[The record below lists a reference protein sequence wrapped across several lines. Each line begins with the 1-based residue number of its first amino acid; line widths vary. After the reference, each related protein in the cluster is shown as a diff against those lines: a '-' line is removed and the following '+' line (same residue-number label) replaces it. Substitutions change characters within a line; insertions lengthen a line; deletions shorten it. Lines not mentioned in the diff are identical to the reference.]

1 MSEEIDYRPPPAKAL
16 ERGKGDKG
24 PDPRD
29 QEITGR
35 KLVETLGHF
44 GVEAKIVGVVSG
56 PHVSRYELRLA
67 PGIKVKKVTE
77 LANDLA
83 YALASTDIRILAP
96 IPGKQA
102 VGVEVP
108 NARRRMVRLGDIYA
122 GRPEKT
128 SPLVA
133 WLGKGI
139 DGNPVWTDLAKMP
152 HVLVAGTTG
161 SGKCGCVNAILSSIL
176 MQASPNEVRLVLV
189 DPKQVELNHYEN
201 VPHLLTPVV
210 TSPRLAAN
218 VLSNL
223 IGEME
228 TRYGIMSEARC
239 RNLVELNRNRQ
250 KKGEAPLPHI
260 LCVID
265 ELADLMMV
273 APAEVEDSIIR
284 LAQKSRATGI
294 HLVLA
299 TQRPSTDIITG
310 TIKVNIP
317 SRIAF
322 AVSSQ
327 TDSRVIL
334 DQGGAES
341 LLGQGDM
348 LFRGAGSSK
357 LQRVQGAFITEDE
370 IARIT
375 NHWARQGEPEFEAE
389 LLETPEEAVEEGAAT
404 ATSTPTATTCSTRRS
419 GSSSQTETASVSMIQ
434 RRLRVGYTR
443 AGRLID
449 MLERRGV
456 ISGYEGSKPRQV
468 LITQADLNRVL
479 APAGQGRGRPTPSRR
494 STSIPS
500 LTRPAGPW
508 LAAASGSFSR
518 VIRAGIVVTG
528 TEVITGRI
536 SDSNGPWVSEQL
548 AELGVEV
555 AHILVVADRPD
566 DLEAA
571 LRFLAAEGMD
581 LIVTSGGLGPTADDL
596 TAEVVGRFAGRELV
610 LDEAMEEK
618 IAEILRGFAKRGG
631 FDFDEEAMM
640 EANRKQAMVPEG
652 AIALDPVGT
661 APGLVVPA
669 GERVVIVLPGP
680 PRELQ
685 PMWPAALETEPV
697 REVLDRATPLRGYTL
712 RMFGVPE
719 SEIAKSLR
727 EIEGDGVDDRRGRD
741 HHLPAPR
748 RDRDRRPLPRRGGGG
763 RRRGARRASAS
774 ATSATSSA
782 STARRS
788 TRRWRN
794 CCEGGGWAWPSPA
807 AAACWRRGSPTC
819 PGASEYLAG
828 SVVAYSNE
836 AKDGAARRRPGA
848 DRGARARSRRRSPRR
863 WRSGRWSA
871 SGPTSRSRSPASPGP
886 TAAPRRSRSATSAS
900 TPASPTA
907 PRSPAT
913 RSSPAAASDIR
924 ERSALVGDAPAADPA
939 RRRRAAALGA
949 ISRSS
954 RASRR
959 RLVAKAP

>member
-1 MSEEIDYRPPPAKAL
+1 MFVRKKRGGSARKGKAASKRKPKTRGGAKGGLHLPAGLEQRHLDLIGLFLVAFGVYLVFVLFFGWEGGKVGYGVETGLVYLFGTIGARIFTVLLLLIGGMLLTGTSVSALARGIGRSLRALFRGVFAGGDAAARTVARTHADWREHREARAEAATLAGPTDVMSAYPEEDEDFEPTVALAEEDDFDSQIFDAQEEADTATHVLPAEDDAEEPPAKVELQNYDSADAVAVPDEGDRAYAGLTPMGSKRGVTMSEEIDYRPPPAKLL
-16 ERGKGDKG
+16 ERGKGEKG

-29 QEITGR
+29 QEAVGR

-56 PHVSRYELRLA
+56 PHVSRFELRLA
-67 PGIKVKKVTE
+67 PGTKVKKVTE
-77 LANDLA
+77 LANDIA

-108 NARRRMVRLGDIYA
+108 NRTRKMVRLGDIYA

-139 DGNPVWTDLAKMP
+139 DGNPVWTDIAKMP

-161 SGKCGCVNAILSSIL
+161 SGKSGCVNAILSSIL

-228 TRYGIMSEARC
+228 SRYGIMSEARA
-239 RNLVELNRNRQ
+239 RNLEELNRSRR
-250 KKGEAPLPHI
+250 KKGIAPLPHI

-334 DQGGAES
+334 DQGGAET

-348 LFRGAGSSK
+348 LFRGAGTSK
-357 LQRVQGAFITEDE
+357 LSRVQGAFVTEDE

-375 NHWARQGEPEFEAE
+375 GHWAKQGEPDFEDE
-389 LLETPEEAVEEGAAT
+389 LLETPQEAESEDRDDDFDPDSDDLLDEAIRLVV
-404 ATSTPTATTCSTRRS
+404 
-419 GSSSQTETASVSMIQ
+419 QTETASVSMVQ

-468 LITQADLNRVL
+468 LITQADLPRVL
-479 APAGQGRGRPTPSRR
+479 SNGDAEPAPVA
-494 STSIPS
+494 
-500 LTRPAGPW
+500 
-508 LAAASGSFSR
+508 
-518 VIRAGIVVTG
+518 VD
-528 TEVITGRI
+528 
-536 SDSNGPWVSEQL
+536 SDS
-548 AELGVEV
+548 
-555 AHILVVADRPD
+555 
-566 DLEAA
+566 
-571 LRFLAAEGMD
+571 
-581 LIVTSGGLGPTADDL
+581 
-596 TAEVVGRFAGRELV
+596 
-610 LDEAMEEK
+610 
-618 IAEILRGFAKRGG
+618 
-631 FDFDEEAMM
+631 
-640 EANRKQAMVPEG
+640 
-652 AIALDPVGT
+652 
-661 APGLVVPA
+661 
-669 GERVVIVLPGP
+669 
-680 PRELQ
+680 
-685 PMWPAALETEPV
+685 
-697 REVLDRATPLRGYTL
+697 
-712 RMFGVPE
+712 
-719 SEIAKSLR
+719 
-727 EIEGDGVDDRRGRD
+727 
-741 HHLPAPR
+741 
-748 RDRDRRPLPRRGGGG
+748 
-763 RRRGARRASAS
+763 
-774 ATSATSSA
+774 
-782 STARRS
+782 
-788 TRRWRN
+788 
-794 CCEGGGWAWPSPA
+794 
-807 AAACWRRGSPTC
+807 
-819 PGASEYLAG
+819 
-828 SVVAYSNE
+828 
-836 AKDGAARRRPGA
+836 
-848 DRGARARSRRRSPRR
+848 
-863 WRSGRWSA
+863 
-871 SGPTSRSRSPASPGP
+871 
-886 TAAPRRSRSATSAS
+886 
-900 TPASPTA
+900 
-907 PRSPAT
+907 
-913 RSSPAAASDIR
+913 
-924 ERSALVGDAPAADPA
+924 DA
-939 RRRRAAALGA
+939 
-949 ISRSS
+949 
-954 RASRR
+954 
-959 RLVAKAP
+959 

>member
-1 MSEEIDYRPPPAKAL
+1 MFVRKKRAGSARRGKAASKRKPKGGGGLRLPSGLEQRHIDLIALFLVAFGVYLVFVLFFGWEGGKVGYGSETALDYLFGAVGARIFTVLLLVVGGMLLTGTSVSALARALGRGLRAILRGVFSGGDAAARTVAKTHADWRQHRESRAEAATLAGPTDVMSSYPEHDEDFEPTVALADDDELDAAVYDAETGEFAAEDAPGTPGREAEDVPADGDELKNYDSEDAVAVVDPGDRAHAGLTPMGSKRGVTMSEEIDYRPPSPKLL

-29 QEITGR
+29 HEAVGR

-44 GVEAKIVGVVSG
+44 GVEAKIVGIVSG
-56 PHVSRYELRLA
+56 PHVSRFELRLA
-67 PGIKVKKVTE
+67 PGTKVKKVTE
-77 LANDLA
+77 LANDIA

-108 NARRRMVRLGDIYA
+108 NSRRRMVRLGDIYA

-161 SGKCGCVNAILSSIL
+161 SGKSGCVNAILSSIL

-228 TRYGIMSEARC
+228 SRYGIMSEARA
-239 RNLVELNRNRQ
+239 RNLVELNRARQ

-273 APAEVEDSIIR
+273 APAEVEDAIIR

-334 DQGGAES
+334 DQGGAET

-348 LFRGAGSSK
+348 LFRGAGTSK
-357 LQRVQGAFITEDE
+357 LARVQGAFVTEEE

-375 NHWARQGEPEFEAE
+375 KHWAKQGEPEFEKE
-389 LLETPEEAVEEGAAT
+389 LLETPQEAGEEGRDDDFDPDSDDLLDEAI
-404 ATSTPTATTCSTRRS
+404 RLVV
-419 GSSSQTETASVSMIQ
+419 QTETASVSMIQ

-468 LITQADLNRVL
+468 LITQADLGRVL
-479 APAGQGRGRPTPSRR
+479 
-494 STSIPS
+494 
-500 LTRPAGPW
+500 
-508 LAAASGSFSR
+508 
-518 VIRAGIVVTG
+518 
-528 TEVITGRI
+528 
-536 SDSNGPWVSEQL
+536 
-548 AELGVEV
+548 
-555 AHILVVADRPD
+555 
-566 DLEAA
+566 
-571 LRFLAAEGMD
+571 
-581 LIVTSGGLGPTADDL
+581 GGG
-596 TAEVVGRFAGRELV
+596 
-610 LDEAMEEK
+610 
-618 IAEILRGFAKRGG
+618 
-631 FDFDEEAMM
+631 
-640 EANRKQAMVPEG
+640 
-652 AIALDPVGT
+652 
-661 APGLVVPA
+661 A
-669 GERVVIVLPGP
+669 GEP
-680 PRELQ
+680 
-685 PMWPAALETEPV
+685 EPIAV
-697 REVLDRATPLRGYTL
+697 D
-712 RMFGVPE
+712 
-719 SEIAKSLR
+719 SE
-727 EIEGDGVDDRRGRD
+727 
-741 HHLPAPR
+741 
-748 RDRDRRPLPRRGGGG
+748 
-763 RRRGARRASAS
+763 
-774 ATSATSSA
+774 
-782 STARRS
+782 
-788 TRRWRN
+788 
-794 CCEGGGWAWPSPA
+794 
-807 AAACWRRGSPTC
+807 
-819 PGASEYLAG
+819 
-828 SVVAYSNE
+828 
-836 AKDGAARRRPGA
+836 A
-848 DRGARARSRRRSPRR
+848 DS
-863 WRSGRWSA
+863 
-871 SGPTSRSRSPASPGP
+871 
-886 TAAPRRSRSATSAS
+886 
-900 TPASPTA
+900 
-907 PRSPAT
+907 
-913 RSSPAAASDIR
+913 
-924 ERSALVGDAPAADPA
+924 
-939 RRRRAAALGA
+939 
-949 ISRSS
+949 
-954 RASRR
+954 
-959 RLVAKAP
+959 

>member
-1 MSEEIDYRPPPAKAL
+1 MFVRKKRAPARKAKTGKKRAKAMKPKGGLHLPAGLEQRHLDLIGLFLVAFGVYLVFVLFLGWEGGKVGYGVETGLTYLFGTVGARIFTILILLVGGMLLTGTSVSALARGVGRALRTTFRGVFHGSDAAVRTAARTHADWREQRQTRSEAATLAGETDVMSSYPDTDEFEPTVQLAEEPEHEPDLVPAADDFDRELEDISTTEEDAIALEPIVEAEQIALTPMGEKRGVTTSDEIDYRPPPAKAL

-108 NARRRMVRLGDIYA
+108 NARRRIVRLGDIYA

-161 SGKCGCVNAILSSIL
+161 SGKSACVNGILSSIL

-239 RNLVELNRNRQ
+239 RNLVELNRHRK
-250 KKGEAPLPHI
+250 KKGDAPLPHI

-334 DQGGAES
+334 DQGWAES

-357 LQRVQGAFITEDE
+357 LQRVQGAFITEEE

-375 NHWARQGEPEFEAE
+375 NHWAKQGEPEFEAE
-389 LLETPEEAVEEGAAT
+389 LLETPEEVVEEGHEGEFDPDSDDLLDEAI
-404 ATSTPTATTCSTRRS
+404 RLVV
-419 GSSSQTETASVSMIQ
+419 QTETASVSMIQ

-479 APAGQGRGRPTPSRR
+479 APAGQAGPPA
-494 STSIPS
+494 PDS
-500 LTRPAGPW
+500 LT
-508 LAAASGSFSR
+508 
-518 VIRAGIVVTG
+518 VD
-528 TEVITGRI
+528 
-536 SDSNGPWVSEQL
+536 SDS
-548 AELGVEV
+548 
-555 AHILVVADRPD
+555 
-566 DLEAA
+566 DL
-571 LRFLAAEGMD
+571 
-581 LIVTSGGLGPTADDL
+581 
-596 TAEVVGRFAGRELV
+596 
-610 LDEAMEEK
+610 
-618 IAEILRGFAKRGG
+618 
-631 FDFDEEAMM
+631 
-640 EANRKQAMVPEG
+640 
-652 AIALDPVGT
+652 
-661 APGLVVPA
+661 
-669 GERVVIVLPGP
+669 
-680 PRELQ
+680 
-685 PMWPAALETEPV
+685 
-697 REVLDRATPLRGYTL
+697 
-712 RMFGVPE
+712 
-719 SEIAKSLR
+719 
-727 EIEGDGVDDRRGRD
+727 
-741 HHLPAPR
+741 
-748 RDRDRRPLPRRGGGG
+748 
-763 RRRGARRASAS
+763 
-774 ATSATSSA
+774 
-782 STARRS
+782 
-788 TRRWRN
+788 
-794 CCEGGGWAWPSPA
+794 
-807 AAACWRRGSPTC
+807 
-819 PGASEYLAG
+819 
-828 SVVAYSNE
+828 
-836 AKDGAARRRPGA
+836 
-848 DRGARARSRRRSPRR
+848 
-863 WRSGRWSA
+863 
-871 SGPTSRSRSPASPGP
+871 
-886 TAAPRRSRSATSAS
+886 
-900 TPASPTA
+900 
-907 PRSPAT
+907 
-913 RSSPAAASDIR
+913 
-924 ERSALVGDAPAADPA
+924 
-939 RRRRAAALGA
+939 
-949 ISRSS
+949 
-954 RASRR
+954 
-959 RLVAKAP
+959 

>member
-1 MSEEIDYRPPPAKAL
+1 MFVRKKRAPARKAKAGKKRAKAAKPKGGLHLPAGLEQRHLDLIGLFLVAFGVYLVFVLFFGWEGGKVGYGVETGLTYLFGTVGARIFTVLMLLVGGMLLTGTSVSTLARGIGRGVKGISRGVFHGSDAAAKTVARTHADWREQRQTRSEAATVAGATDVMSSYPDTDEFEPTVQLAEEPENEPDLGADDFDRELEEIATSEEDALADGESASGDLRNYDPADAVAVVDESDRAQAGLTPLGNKRGVTMSEEIDYRPPPAKAL

-29 QEITGR
+29 QEAIGR

-108 NARRRMVRLGDIYA
+108 NARRRIVRLGDIYA

-161 SGKCGCVNAILSSIL
+161 SGKSACVNGILSSIL

-239 RNLVELNRNRQ
+239 RNLSELNRYRK
-250 KKGEAPLPHI
+250 KKGDAPLPHI

-389 LLETPEEAVEEGAAT
+389 LLETPEDVAEEGHEGDFDPDSDDLLDEAI
-404 ATSTPTATTCSTRRS
+404 RLVV
-419 GSSSQTETASVSMIQ
+419 QTETASVSMIQ

-479 APAGQGRGRPTPSRR
+479 APAGQG
-494 STSIPS
+494 
-500 LTRPAGPW
+500 
-508 LAAASGSFSR
+508 
-518 VIRAGIVVTG
+518 
-528 TEVITGRI
+528 
-536 SDSNGPWVSEQL
+536 
-548 AELGVEV
+548 
-555 AHILVVADRPD
+555 
-566 DLEAA
+566 
-571 LRFLAAEGMD
+571 
-581 LIVTSGGLGPTADDL
+581 
-596 TAEVVGRFAGRELV
+596 
-610 LDEAMEEK
+610 
-618 IAEILRGFAKRGG
+618 
-631 FDFDEEAMM
+631 
-640 EANRKQAMVPEG
+640 
-652 AIALDPVGT
+652 
-661 APGLVVPA
+661 AP
-669 GERVVIVLPGP
+669 
-680 PRELQ
+680 
-685 PMWPAALETEPV
+685 
-697 REVLDRATPLRGYTL
+697 
-712 RMFGVPE
+712 PE
-719 SEIAKSLR
+719 SL
-727 EIEGDGVDDRRGRD
+727 D
-741 HHLPAPR
+741 
-748 RDRDRRPLPRRGGGG
+748 
-763 RRRGARRASAS
+763 
-774 ATSATSSA
+774 
-782 STARRS
+782 
-788 TRRWRN
+788 
-794 CCEGGGWAWPSPA
+794 
-807 AAACWRRGSPTC
+807 
-819 PGASEYLAG
+819 SEP
-828 SVVAYSNE
+828 
-836 AKDGAARRRPGA
+836 D
-848 DRGARARSRRRSPRR
+848 
-863 WRSGRWSA
+863 
-871 SGPTSRSRSPASPGP
+871 
-886 TAAPRRSRSATSAS
+886 
-900 TPASPTA
+900 
-907 PRSPAT
+907 
-913 RSSPAAASDIR
+913 SD
-924 ERSALVGDAPAADPA
+924 L
-939 RRRRAAALGA
+939 
-949 ISRSS
+949 
-954 RASRR
+954 
-959 RLVAKAP
+959 